1 MIEIDDILIS
11 GFDKRRVIDVQ
22 DDYVIALLFENING
36 SVNQD
41 GDNIGEFILRND
53 IADDFT
59 GQKPQIESRHTLPL
73 D

>member
-1 MIEIDDILIS
+1 MGFSMIEIDDILIS

-22 DDYVIALLFENING
+22 DDYVVALLFENIDG

-53 IADDFT
+53 IA
-59 GQKPQIESRHTLPL
+59 ES
-73 D
+73 

>member
-22 DDYVIALLFENING
+22 DDYVVALLFENIDG

-53 IADDFT
+53 IA
-59 GQKPQIESRHTLPL
+59 ES
-73 D
+73 